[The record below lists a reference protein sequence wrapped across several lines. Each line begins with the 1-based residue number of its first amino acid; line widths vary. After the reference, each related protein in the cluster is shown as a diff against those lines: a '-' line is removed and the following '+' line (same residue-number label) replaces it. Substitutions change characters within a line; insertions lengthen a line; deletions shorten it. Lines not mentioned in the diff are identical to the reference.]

1 MTLAAPPH
9 IAGLRLQL
17 DPLRYTW
24 DDWDLDQVESPV
36 DESLLVKL
44 EQLSQRANVAFC
56 IACAEWIVYPLC
68 AVLGDQIL
76 LQRLEAAW
84 AQIIDPRY
92 CVSLDVS
99 PDDWAGPLK
108 GPALRAVDLVEFA
121 VDAFTRDNSPADI
134 AATASKLT
142 THLLV
147 RDVAPFLRWQEQVL
161 ARLME
166 YYRLDPDETMGDV
179 VPREALSPEHSFD
192 PAHTQDLMN
201 VFLQRLCE
209 SGNPFL
215 CSGDEMSDRGYKGPY
230 CQFDPEYDRK
240 LRFDW

>member
-1 MTLAAPPH
+1 MVLVAPPH
-9 IAGLRLQL
+9 IAGFRFQL

-24 DDWDLDQVESPV
+24 DDWDLDQVESPL
-36 DESLLVKL
+36 DESLLAKL
-44 EQLSQRANVAFC
+44 RLLSQRANVAFC

-68 AVLGDQIL
+68 AVLKDQL
-76 LQRLEAAW
+76 PVQRLETAW

-92 CVSLDVS
+92 SSSLDVP

-108 GPALRAVDLVEFA
+108 GPVLRAVDLVEFA
-121 VDAFTRDNSPADI
+121 VDALARDQSPVDM

-147 RDVAPFLRWQEQVL
+147 QETALFFGWQNRVV

-166 YYRLDPDETMGDV
+166 HYRLDADEMMGDV
-179 VPREALSPEHSFD
+179 VPREALNLEHSFD
-192 PAHTQDLMN
+192 PTHTQELMN
-201 VFLQRLCE
+201 AFLQRLCE

-215 CSGDEMSDRGYKGPY
+215 CPSDEMAYRGYKGPY
-230 CQFDPEYDRK
+230 CRFDEDYDRK
-240 LRFDW
+240 LRFEW